1 MQSLYINGED
11 CRPVIQVPTMVVPL
25 ARQSTG
31 DVPGNAN
38 FIIGYSDWRSTQ
50 NDNLWQGVSG
60 VNNPCPTGFR
70 LPTQSEWA
78 TLVTDAGIT
87 NDDTAYSSTLKLPLA
102 GFRDYGGGG
111 LYFQGVFGF
120 YWSSSPDST
129 CAYYLVFYS
138 GGVDPTSSSDRA
150 DGFWVRCL
158 SDLSSFGSGVAA
170 TALDKSGNGNTGTL
184 NGMTQA
190 SAVPGKIGQALKF
203 DGSSGYVVTPY
214 SSSLKFGTGNFSVS
228 AWVNGSGNPYKF
240 ASVISA
246 NRFGVGESWNLAI
259 GDNTN
264 QNLPSFQVWGTGS
277 GSNYADGPSNINDGK
292 WHHLVA
298 VRNGTTAQ
306 IFVDGVA
313 GGINTISSSWN
324 SDGAGA
330 NVYIGALGDNP
341 SGVKANDY
349 FNGSI
354 DDVRIYNRAL
364 SASEVQQLYDLGTA
378 THVAASPKV
387 GPTTSCTS
395 GLSCGLVGYWTFD
408 GKDTPWTS
416 GSAAT
421 TLDKSGNGNTG
432 TLTNMLQST
441 APVPGKIGQAL
452 KFSNG
457 GDVSIPQSAALFSVP
472 FTYSF
477 WFKSGG
483 IILYRSQSGGLFV
496 NWVSGGKFI
505 GVGQGYN
512 CPTLADTLNLEAW
525 GESTNMDLCS
535 TFSLTPGV
543 WYFGTI
549 TADTNN
555 LLKLY
560 INGVYNNSQTMTYP
574 ADISSHVVTLGNSSG
589 VLDDVR
595 IYNRALSAGEV
606 KQLYNMGR

>member
-1 MQSLYINGED
+1 MYNGH
-11 CRPVIQVPTMVVPL
+11 QVPTSGTTGT
-25 ARQSTG
+25 QSTG

-102 GFRDYGGGG
+102 GPRDYGGGG
-111 LYFQGVFGF
+111 LYSQGVFGF

-129 CAYYLVFYS
+129 YAYYLVFYS

-150 DGFWVRCL
+150 DGFSVRCL

-190 SAVPGKIGQALKF
+190 SAMPGKIGQALKF
-203 DGSSGYVVTPY
+203 NGSSGYVVTPY

-264 QNLPSFQVWGTGS
+264 QNLPSFQVWGTEKRFKLCRS
-277 GSNYADGPSNINDGK
+277 SFKYQR
-292 WHHLVA
+292 WQVA
-298 VRNGTTAQ
+298 SFGCVRDGTTAQ

-364 SASEVQQLYDLGTA
+364 SASEVRQLRPRHRYA
-378 THVAASPKV
+378 CRRFA
-387 GPTTSCTS
+387 
-395 GLSCGLVGYWTFD
+395 
-408 GKDTPWTS
+408 
-416 GSAAT
+416 
-421 TLDKSGNGNTG
+421 
-432 TLTNMLQST
+432 
-441 APVPGKIGQAL
+441 
-452 KFSNG
+452 
-457 GDVSIPQSAALFSVP
+457 
-472 FTYSF
+472 
-477 WFKSGG
+477 
-483 IILYRSQSGGLFV
+483 
-496 NWVSGGKFI
+496 
-505 GVGQGYN
+505 
-512 CPTLADTLNLEAW
+512 
-525 GESTNMDLCS
+525 
-535 TFSLTPGV
+535 
-543 WYFGTI
+543 
-549 TADTNN
+549 
-555 LLKLY
+555 
-560 INGVYNNSQTMTYP
+560 
-574 ADISSHVVTLGNSSG
+574 
-589 VLDDVR
+589 
-595 IYNRALSAGEV
+595 
-606 KQLYNMGR
+606 